1 MEFYIKNKTIAM
13 TSKMHLAHFS
23 LAKNFLQSYQGIW
36 SNLSARIL
44 LESEFLYVYYPSKFL
59 FREAMDGMGCM
70 RIISYSHLSFLCN
83 IISLHKVTI
92 K

>member
-1 MEFYIKNKTIAM
+1 MKFFVKNKALAM
-13 TSKMHLAHFS
+13 TGKMHLAPFS

-59 FREAMDGMGCM
+59 FREAMVGMGCM

>member
-1 MEFYIKNKTIAM
+1 MEFFFKNKILAM
-13 TSKMHLAHFS
+13 TSKMHLALFS

-59 FREAMDGMGCM
+59 FRKVMGGMG
-70 RIISYSHLSFLCN
+70 
-83 IISLHKVTI
+83 
-92 K
+92 

>member
-1 MEFYIKNKTIAM
+1 MEFFAKNKTLAM
-13 TSKMHLAHFS
+13 TIKMHHARFP

-36 SNLSARIL
+36 RNLSAIIL
-44 LESEFLYVYYPSKFL
+44 LKSEFLYVYYPSMSL
-59 FREAMDGMGCM
+59 FREAMVGMGCT

>member
-1 MEFYIKNKTIAM
+1 MELFVKNKNLSM
-13 TSKMHLAHFS
+13 TVKMHHIHFS

-59 FREAMDGMGCM
+59 FREAMVGMGCM

>member
-1 MEFYIKNKTIAM
+1 MNRKFRILEILVIAR
-13 TSKMHLAHFS
+13 LAYFS
-23 LAKNFLQSYQGIW
+23 LAKNFLQSYQGVW

-44 LESEFLYVYYPSKFL
+44 LESEFLYVFYPSKFL
-59 FREAMDGMGCM
+59 FREVMAGMGST